1 MLQVTTYFRSV
12 LPLQKILDNKS
23 LRIVFL
29 CEMHLMYIFS
39 KRQVNFH
46 LIKKYDLNLCKI
58 FQRYRI
64 ATSATVMSSSQE
76 QGIFKIFAVANGLVF
91 GETKHGGLRFGG

>member
-23 LRIVFL
+23 LRIVFP

-39 KRQVNFH
+39 KD
-46 LIKKYDLNLCKI
+46 LIIKDHYCI
-58 FQRYRI
+58 SY
-64 ATSATVMSSSQE
+64 S
-76 QGIFKIFAVANGLVF
+76 
-91 GETKHGGLRFGG
+91 